1 MSSLATEKA
10 RDEAERA
17 AAVSR
22 QSRLDCSG
30 VVVVAVSNRSK
41 VQNMKDNFTGRRRR
55 QRGGTEPKKAHHI
68 RLGALQLTQLCLRQ
82 SHCVDQLGFE
92 VEFLSECV
100 RRVFGARCP
109 RVVVTASGGIGISYP
124 SNIACRD
131 NRMWRR
137 MLDFWSAHFTSEGWV
152 TFLRGASYE
161 LEQSL
166 KLDGDLSVRVIDWDT
181 AHLGEMGN
189 FVEHAQVGF
198 RVRFEFAHHDQQFV
212 QALLKLDKTD
222 ARWGKLS
229 SGVKALIDEA
239 FSEVIGAHVGTKRL
253 QDFQKR

>member
-1 MSSLATEKA
+1 MFSKEGHDPEAGFQNYNRVMSRVCEHTELNRFVAKPLGIRTA
-10 RDEAERA
+10 CTQMP
-17 AAVSR
+17 VSAM
-22 QSRLDCSG
+22 
-30 VVVVAVSNRSK
+30 V
-41 VQNMKDNFTGRRRR
+41 F
-55 QRGGTEPKKAHHI
+55 HH
-68 RLGALQLTQLCLRQ
+68 LESYGF
-82 SHCVDQLGFE
+82 QLGPPHPCSDATSSENFIKFTAKLQEFVKLLKE
-92 VEFLSECV
+92 VNV
-100 RRVFGARCP
+100 VFGDL
-109 RVVVTASGGIGISYP
+109 YP

-198 RVRFEFAHHDQQFV
+198 RVRFEFAQHDEQFV
-212 QALLKLDKTD
+212 QALLELDETD
-222 ARWGKLS
+222 VQWEKLS